1 MAARHQNN
9 IHRPF
14 AANLALTAH
23 ADVLVSL
30 ETFLLEVA
38 NEVLQWLSRLHQS
51 ETPSAII
58 FIFLE
63 DLVVEFQL
71 VLADGKD
78 SPMLL
83 LQVLRKFVETARRS
97 LDAEDPRAV
106 GSISADIRV
115 LFAAVLTNSERHVC
129 LSLRKRHA
137 QTFDARLPE
146 GRRRAD
152 TYRWEVLQISE
163 RILQSAHR
171 TKMRSNC
178 AGHVLG
184 EGRDGHDHPDKHAL
198 LVTLP
203 LRDTK
208 CGHWRSCA
216 SMLDQELN
224 RLRGLVE
231 RHRTENVASIPCDRR
246 CASSEELLVGQ
257 PRRTKVT
264 LDYEQNRAP
273 ES

>member
-1 MAARHQNN
+1 MASAPEAIASSEAIRGM
-9 IHRPF
+9 
-14 AANLALTAH
+14 ALRCLGTY
-23 ADVLVSL
+23 
-30 ETFLLEVA
+30 
-38 NEVLQWLSRLHQS
+38 
-51 ETPSAII
+51 
-58 FIFLE
+58 
-63 DLVVEFQL
+63 
-71 VLADGKD
+71 
-78 SPMLL
+78 
-83 LQVLRKFVETARRS
+83 
-97 LDAEDPRAV
+97 
-106 GSISADIRV
+106 
-115 LFAAVLTNSERHVC
+115 SERHVC
-129 LSLRKRHA
+129 LSLRKHHA

-264 LDYEQNRAP
+264 FDYEQNRAP
-273 ES
+273 EC